1 MEINLSPDALKKW
14 GAVILVIL
22 ALLGGGYTLNASGIF
37 SREAIPEEETNLGG
51 IAAVAGVEA
60 AFTLDHEEP
69 IEDWLARLCEV
80 STEESCQV
88 SEIFLMDSMLS
99 ILETKQ
105 PKTTCSAEYIEK
117 VDSGVQTDGV
127 GDDEKVVYEWEVWK
141 VNFTLSDPWE
151 GAEGEDTV
159 FVQVNNEEGEWKFAR
174 ILFEQEVEKY
184 TSDEEAS
191 SEDE

>member
-1 MEINLSPDALKKW
+1 MEINLSPDILKKW
-14 GAVILVIL
+14 GAVVLVIL

-37 SREAIPEEETNLGG
+37 SREASPEKESNLGG

-60 AFTLDHEEP
+60 TFTLDYEEP

-80 STEESCQV
+80 STEEGCQV
-88 SEIFLMDSMLS
+88 AETFLMDSMAS

-105 PKTTCSAEYIEK
+105 AKTACTAEYAKK
-117 VDSGVQTDGV
+117 VDSGVQTEDV

-141 VNFTLSDPWE
+141 VNLTLSNPWDDSD
-151 GAEGEDTV
+151 GEDTV

-174 ILFEQEVEKY
+174 ILFEQETEKY
-184 TSDEEAS
+184 IEEEVS

>member
-14 GAVILVIL
+14 GTVILVIF
-22 ALLGGGYTLNASGIF
+22 ALLGGGYALNASGIF
-37 SREAIPEEETNLGG
+37 SREAIPEKESNLGG
-51 IAAVAGVEA
+51 IAAVVGVEA
-60 AFTLDHEEP
+60 TFTLNYEEP

-88 SEIFLMDSMLS
+88 SETFLMDSMAS
-99 ILETKQ
+99 ILKTKQ

-127 GDDEKVVYEWEVWK
+127 GDDEEVVYEWEVWK

-159 FVQVNNEEGEWKFAR
+159 FVQANNEEGEWKFAR
-174 ILFEQEVEKY
+174 ILFEQEAEKY
-184 TSDEEAS
+184 TSDEEVS
-191 SEDE
+191 SEDK

>member
-1 MEINLSPDALKKW
+1 MEINLSPDILKKW
-14 GAVILVIL
+14 GAVVLVIL

-37 SREAIPEEETNLGG
+37 SREASPEKESNLGG

-60 AFTLDHEEP
+60 TFTLDYEEP

-80 STEESCQV
+80 STEEGCQV
-88 SEIFLMDSMLS
+88 AETFLMDSMAS

-105 PKTTCSAEYIEK
+105 GKTACTAEYAKK
-117 VDSGVQTDGV
+117 VDFGVQTEGV

-141 VNFTLSDPWE
+141 VNLTLSNPWDDSD
-151 GAEGEDTV
+151 GEDTV

-174 ILFEQEVEKY
+174 ILFEQETEKY
-184 TSDEEAS
+184 IEEEVS